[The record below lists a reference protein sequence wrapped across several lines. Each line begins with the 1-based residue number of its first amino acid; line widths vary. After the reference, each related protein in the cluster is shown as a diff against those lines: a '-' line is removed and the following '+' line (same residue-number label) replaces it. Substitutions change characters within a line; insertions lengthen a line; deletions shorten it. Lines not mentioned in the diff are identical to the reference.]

1 MARQYIIG
9 GFIGPLINNETASRQ
24 YILSDVFVNDTT
36 TSGGST
42 GTLILT
48 QGAQTL
54 SATGTNLTH
63 GSLVKTQ
70 GAQTVSA
77 TGTVLDHGSLVK
89 NQGAQTLSASGTNL
103 DHGVLNLTQ
112 GVNTLSA
119 TGHNSAAIHGAL
131 AITQGANAIIARGLN
146 ANPVVSSGGAADEP
160 YADVARRKYLEWIR
174 TRRSRSARR
183 LSALP
188 VAPVVVPGTTVPTP
202 EQKQDGLLLRN
213 LHQVRAFAAPVTS
226 VPLASRAPDAREAI
240 AKVVAALRQNAEQ
253 DDEEAI
259 AFLLE
264 NDL

>member
-1 MARQYIIG
+1 MTIATVITRGFGTFGSVARVVERGYFNG
-9 GFIGPLINNETASRQ
+9 APLP
-24 YILSDVFVNDTT
+24 
-36 TSGGST
+36 
-42 GTLILT
+42 
-48 QGAQTL
+48 
-54 SATGTNLTH
+54 
-63 GSLVKTQ
+63 
-70 GAQTVSA
+70 
-77 TGTVLDHGSLVK
+77 
-89 NQGAQTLSASGTNL
+89 
-103 DHGVLNLTQ
+103 
-112 GVNTLSA
+112 
-119 TGHNSAAIHGAL
+119 
-131 AITQGANAIIARGLN
+131 
-146 ANPVVSSGGAADEP
+146 PVIVPPPTGGAADEP

-188 VAPVVVPGTTVPTP
+188 VAPVVVPDTTVSTL

-240 AKVVAALRQNAEQ
+240 ARVVAALRQNAEQ